1 VRARGGQEAIVDPF
15 ASPAPKSDPHQTTS
29 ASPFWGSSSKLSPQG
44 PLPGRPS
51 SQQFEFIYIFYII
64 CIYLDWNDSSQNR
77 STYYFYFPF
86 IFYLFSTISDGGR
99 FLCAQHAQGM
109 IRRVTNAA
117 PPPIAIN
124 SPASRQRKCVHARL
138 CTFVNVVFALP
149 LLMLRCC

>member
-64 CIYLDWNDSSQNR
+64 CIYLIHPKIDR
-77 STYYFYFPF
+77 LITFIFLLFLF
-86 IFYLFSTISDGGR
+86 IFYDF
-99 FLCAQHAQGM
+99 
-109 IRRVTNAA
+109 
-117 PPPIAIN
+117 
-124 SPASRQRKCVHARL
+124 
-138 CTFVNVVFALP
+138 
-149 LLMLRCC
+149 